1 MPSNESEHVILM
13 VDDDP
18 DDHFLAR
25 DTLESLRLPVCLQE
39 AGDGEELLDYLF
51 QRGRFADRS
60 SSPRPDVI
68 LLDLSMPGM
77 DGKEALARIRSM
89 PELSDMPVI
98 IFTTSVDL
106 QDVNECYRLGANSY
120 VTKPASLDDW
130 KSVMNTLYT
139 YWLKTAELPSRSAAS
154 PSDDEQTSP
163 AAH

>member
-1 MPSNESEHVILM
+1 MSSNEYEHVILM

-25 DTLESLRLPVCLQE
+25 DTLESLRLPVTLQE

-51 QRGRFADRS
+51 QRGRFTDRAS
-60 SSPRPDVI
+60 APRPDVI

-89 PELSDMPVI
+89 PELQEMPVI

-120 VTKPASLDDW
+120 VTKPASLEDW
-130 KSVMNTLYT
+130 ESVMSTLYT
-139 YWLKTAELPSRSAAS
+139 YWLKTAELPSRSTMIPRDDRPS
-154 PSDDEQTSP
+154 PS
-163 AAH
+163 AH